1 MKRVSKI
8 ILFVIA
14 LGLMVGVRQPVKAQ
28 CAQCAATVETNTKSG
43 GNAAKGLN
51 KGILFLLGA
60 PYFVVAVGGYI
71 WYKKYRRKNV
81 NLNDMR
87 HETLNLN

>member
-8 ILFVIA
+8 ILFVMA
-14 LGLMVGVRQPVKAQ
+14 FGLMVCARQPVKAQ

-60 PYFVVAVGGYI
+60 PYFAVAAGGYI

-81 NLNDMR
+81 NLNMR
-87 HETLNLN
+87 DEKLNLN